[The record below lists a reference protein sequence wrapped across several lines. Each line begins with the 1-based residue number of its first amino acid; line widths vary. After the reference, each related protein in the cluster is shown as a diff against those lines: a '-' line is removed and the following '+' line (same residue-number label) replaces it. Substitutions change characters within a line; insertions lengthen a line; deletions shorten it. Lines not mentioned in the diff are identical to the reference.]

1 MHTMLRPVAIALS
14 LGVLSAGATATP
26 HCVHS
31 GNNGILE
38 GYVVGIAS
46 SRADNANGWAI
57 WLSDKPYFDDTALR
71 VSADVGGRLDI
82 SKDLGR
88 LNYSMVMN
96 AMNMGYMVD
105 VLDLFG
111 TQRCDDFQVVEI
123 SNGDID

>member
-1 MHTMLRPVAIALS
+1 MLRQAATALG
-14 LGVLSAGATATP
+14 LGILSVGAAATP

-57 WLSDKPYFDDTALR
+57 WLSDKTYFDDTALR
-71 VSADVGGRLDI
+71 VPADIGGRLDM
-82 SKDLGR
+82 SKEMGR
-88 LNYSMVMN
+88 FSYSMAMN
-96 AMNMGYMVD
+96 ALNMGYMVD
-105 VLDLFG
+105 VVDLFG
-111 TQRCDDFQVVEI
+111 TQICDDFQVIEI